1 MLVHVEPNVGAV
13 VRVVVVQWLLVV
25 GKVPLGR
32 SGEVGVVV
40 RTRIVLLDGNSG
52 GSGLLQC
59 GGDDCFALS
68 KLPRCASI

>member
-13 VRVVVVQWLLVV
+13 VRGVVVQWLLVV

-40 RTRIVLLDGNSG
+40 HTRIVLLDGNSG
-52 GSGLLQC
+52 GSGWQQC
-59 GGDDCFALS
+59 GGGDYFALS